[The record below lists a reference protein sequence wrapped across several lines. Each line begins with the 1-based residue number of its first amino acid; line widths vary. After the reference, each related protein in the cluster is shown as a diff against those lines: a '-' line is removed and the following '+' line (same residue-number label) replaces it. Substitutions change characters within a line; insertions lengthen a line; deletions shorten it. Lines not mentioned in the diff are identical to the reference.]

1 MLENGNEDSG
11 QTLADL
17 IITEAKFEEISAS
30 VASAGSRAS
39 DKSED
44 RLRTVKGK
52 PYEKSN
58 KPSGLKKRCSRGS

>member
-11 QTLADL
+11 QTLAEL
-17 IITEAKFEEISAS
+17 IIKEAKFEEISAS
-30 VASAGSRAS
+30 VASVGSCAS
-39 DKSED
+39 GKSED

-58 KPSGLKKRCSRGS
+58 KPSGLKRGSRGS